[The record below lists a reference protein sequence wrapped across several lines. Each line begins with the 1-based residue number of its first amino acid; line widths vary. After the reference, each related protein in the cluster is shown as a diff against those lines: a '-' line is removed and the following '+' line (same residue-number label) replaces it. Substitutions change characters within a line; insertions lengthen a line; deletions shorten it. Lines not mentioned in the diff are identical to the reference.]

1 MIYTLAWKLPLL
13 TLVALMV
20 MGLTLGSAFAAS
32 GSGQGGDV
40 RCEDRDDDRN
50 DDEEDD
56 QNEQGNGI
64 CTEAKLELISNVP
77 GATGEVELELVN
89 SAGIP
94 ELQASAKV
102 EGLAPNVLFSLCVD
116 GVHVD
121 HEEAEDQGKVE
132 LDDNIVSPRVTL
144 EGMHVTINKGVGC
157 SGPTVMHAIVRVG

>member
-20 MGLTLGSAFAAS
+20 MVLTLGSAFAAS
-32 GSGQGGDV
+32 GSGQGGDD
-40 RCEDRDDDRN
+40 RCEDRN

-77 GATGEVELELVN
+77 GATGEVELELVS

-121 HEEAEDQGKVE
+121 HEEAEDQGRVE
-132 LDDNIVSPRVTL
+132 LDDNILSPRVTL
-144 EGMHVTINKGVGC
+144 EGMHVTIRQGVGC
-157 SGPTVMHAIVRVG
+157 SGSIVMHAVV

>member
-20 MGLTLGSAFAAS
+20 MGLTLGPAFAAS
-32 GSGQGGDV
+32 GSGQPGDDRNDV
-40 RCEDRDDDRN
+40 RCEDF

-102 EGLAPNVLFSLCVD
+102 EGLAPNDLFSLCVD

-132 LDDNIVSPRVTL
+132 FDDNIVSPRVTL
-144 EGMHVTINKGVGC
+144 EGMHVTINEGVGC